1 MAARN
6 AAILGKLGVW
16 TWIDMF
22 PATQAAEFAAEVESL
37 GYSALWTPEAVGR
50 DPFSLIS
57 RLSASTQKLVFATGI
72 ANIYARD
79 PMSMN
84 AILHTVGEITGGR
97 FVLGLGVSHI
107 PLVTNVR
114 GHEYGKPVT
123 TMRNYL
129 EAMAKSLY
137 MGPRAAAEPPIVLAA
152 LRQNMLKLSAEKASG
167 AHPYNVTPEHTRR
180 ARQILGA
187 GPTLA
192 PEQMVLRET
201 NPVKA
206 REVARKNL
214 ATYLP
219 LPNYYENWRWLGFED
234 ADWQSGGSDRLID
247 AVVCWGSE
255 DKIRAHVQAHFDAG
269 ADHVCIQ
276 PFRPDGQPGPDLA
289 LLRALAPGGAR
300 AAKAARAPNVP
311 SVVRKKP
318 AATKKAAAAKRKP
331 AAKKKPAAKAKKTA
345 KKAAKKK

>member
-16 TWIDMF
+16 TWIDMY
-22 PATQAAEFAAEVESL
+22 ATAQAAEFASELESL

-57 RLSASTQKLVFATGI
+57 RLSADTKRLVFATGI

-79 PMSMN
+79 PMSLN
-84 AILHTVGEITGGR
+84 AIRHTVGEISGGR
-97 FVLGLGVSHI
+97 FVLGLGVSHV
-107 PLVTNVR
+107 PLVKNVR

-123 TMRNYL
+123 TMRGYL

-137 MGPRAAAEPPIVLAA
+137 TGPRFAAEPPIVLAA
-152 LRQNMLKLSAEKASG
+152 LRPNMLKLAAEKTAG

-180 ARQILGA
+180 AREILGP

-206 REVARKNL
+206 REIARKNL

-234 ADWQSGGSDRLID
+234 ADWQNGGSDRLVD
-247 AVVCWGSE
+247 AIICWGDE
-255 DKIRAHVQAHFDAG
+255 DKIRKHVQAHFDAG

-276 PFRPDGQPGPDLA
+276 PFRPDGQPGPDRE
-289 LLRALAPGGAR
+289 LLRALAPGGPP
-300 AAKAARAPNVP
+300 AARQPRTANVR
-311 SVVRKKP
+311 S
-318 AATKKAAAAKRKP
+318 AAQRKP
-331 AAKKKPAAKAKKTA
+331 AAKKARAKKKPAARKPAAARAKARTRRAQKK
-345 KKAAKKK
+345 

>member
-16 TWIDMF
+16 TWLDML
-22 PATQAAEFAAEVESL
+22 PMAQAVEFAAEIEAL

-50 DPFSLIS
+50 DPFALIS
-57 RLSASTQKLVFATGI
+57 RLSASTTKLVFATGI

-79 PMSMN
+79 PMSMR
-84 AILHTVGEITGGR
+84 AIQQTVGELTGGR

-129 EAMAKSLY
+129 EAMQKALY
-137 MGPRAAAEPPIVLAA
+137 VGPRAEAEPPIVLAA
-152 LRQNMLKLSAEKASG
+152 LRQNMLKLCAESASG

-180 ARQILGA
+180 ARAILGA

-201 NPVKA
+201 NPTRA

-219 LPNYYENWRWLGFED
+219 LPNYYENWRWLGFEE
-234 ADWQSGGSDRLID
+234 ADWQSGGSDRLVD
-247 AVVCWGSE
+247 AIVCWGDE
-255 DKIRAHVQAHFDAG
+255 DKIRAHIEAHFAAG

-276 PFRPDGQPGPDLA
+276 PFRADGQPGPDLA
-289 LLRALAPGGAR
+289 LLRALAPGGTPAPKRARPANVKSAGKQKPAVRAR
-300 AAKAARAPNVP
+300 AAKA
-311 SVVRKKP
+311 KP
-318 AATKKAAAAKRKP
+318 A
-331 AAKKKPAAKAKKTA
+331 A